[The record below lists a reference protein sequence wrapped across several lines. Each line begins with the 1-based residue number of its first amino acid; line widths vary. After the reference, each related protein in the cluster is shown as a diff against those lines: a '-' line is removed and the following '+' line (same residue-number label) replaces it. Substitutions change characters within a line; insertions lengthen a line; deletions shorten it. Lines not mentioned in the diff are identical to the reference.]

1 MNRWVYFTLCLSFK
15 MDKRGELMI
24 NKKTWSFI
32 LEMKRES
39 FYQELFLKQGDILSN
54 ELSIDLQDEGLP
66 YNLTGYTLSGYIKR
80 ADAVLVPMAV
90 TVADAASG
98 KIKASLPESALL
110 VSGKAKCEIII
121 TGTLGELLGSPLF
134 FINIQPSI
142 GY

>member
-1 MNRWVYFTLCLSFK
+1 
-15 MDKRGELMI
+15 MI

-32 LEMKRES
+32 LDMKRES

-54 ELSIDLQDEGLP
+54 ELSIDLKDEGLP

-80 ADAVLVPMAV
+80 ADAVLVPL
-90 TVADAASG
+90 TVSIANAAAG

>member
-1 MNRWVYFTLCLSFK
+1 
-15 MDKRGELMI
+15 MI

-32 LEMKRES
+32 LDMKRES

-80 ADAVLVPMAV
+80 ADAVLVPL
-90 TVADAASG
+90 TVSIADAAAG
-98 KIKASLPESALL
+98 KIKASLPPSALL

>member
-1 MNRWVYFTLCLSFK
+1 
-15 MDKRGELMI
+15 MI

-32 LEMKRES
+32 LDMKRES
-39 FYQELFLKQGDILSN
+39 FYQELFLKQGDVLSN
-54 ELSIDLQDEGLP
+54 ELSIDLKDEALP